1 MFNARQFRDLVTRVL
16 MELHPDIPVSDV
28 AVCLLMGTAAQESR
42 LGTFLRQCGGG
53 PALGVFQMEVTTF
66 NWLRDKYPRY
76 LRGRQAQEL
85 EWDLKLGI
93 IAARLRYWAMPED
106 LPPSSSPGVLAA
118 YWKQHY
124 NTPAGG
130 GRIEDFVR
138 NYQSYVE
145 GR

>member
-1 MFNARQFRDLVTRVL
+1 MFNTRQFRDLVTRIL
-16 MELHPDIPVSDV
+16 GELDPSVPLSDV

-53 PALGVFQMEVTTF
+53 PALGVFQMEATTF
-66 NWLRDKYPRY
+66 DWLRNKYPQY
-76 LRGRQAQEL
+76 LRGRQAAEL

-93 IAARLRYWAMPED
+93 VAARLRYFVVPEAMPQ
-106 LPPSSSPGVLAA
+106 SSSPGVLAA

-130 GRIEDFVR
+130 GKIEDFVR